1 MGDRIFNFI
10 SVLALLA
17 SILVMAGV
25 AYVFT
30 QPNTRQEAIQQTEL
44 AFLPPTAFLASPTP
58 SQVPTETPIPSPT
71 FPPTFTATFT
81 ETLSPTPSETY
92 TPTVT
97 PSPTITNTVGP
108 TFTPTITET
117 PTITATPSIS
127 PTFTPSIT
135 PTGPTPIPPATV
147 SPYLFNQREPTQFV
161 ANFANAA
168 GCLWQG
174 MGGAVYTLDNQPVPL
189 ESGYQVH
196 VFNDLF
202 DRYVNVGSNSQYG
215 AASGWEMALDTQ
227 PNNQLYFVVLES
239 SIGTELSPRIQVQ
252 FPGTCEGNTA
262 LINFR
267 QTR

>member
-10 SVLALLA
+10 SFLFLLGTVL
-17 SILVMAGV
+17 LVAGII
-25 AYVFT
+25 YEFT
-30 QPNTRQEAIQQTEL
+30 QPNSRQEAFQLTEL
-44 AFLPPTAFLASPTP
+44 AFLPTPASLPTATETPIPT
-58 SQVPTETPIPSPT
+58 STPIPSPT
-71 FPPTFTATFT
+71 FPPTFTPTFT
-81 ETLSPTPSETY
+81 ETLSPTPSQTM

-97 PSPTITNTVGP
+97 PSPTITNTPGP
-108 TFTPTITET
+108 TLTPSITET
-117 PTITATPSIS
+117 PTITPTTTATA
-127 PTFTPSIT
+127 TA
-135 PTGPTPIPPATV
+135 TGPTPIPSATV
-147 SPYLFNQREPTQFV
+147 SPFLFNQREPTQFV

-174 MGGAVYTLDNQPVPL
+174 MGGAVYTVDNQPVPL
-189 ESGYQVH
+189 EAGYRIH

-202 DRYVNVGSNSQYG
+202 DRYTNVGSNSQYG
-215 AASGWEMALDTQ
+215 AISGWEMSLAQQ

-239 SIGTELSPRIQVQ
+239 SIGTELSPRLQIQ